1 MTDAAATLRSHRQ
14 GLLQVPKRA
23 LAGRAEPLFPPGLP
37 RLGEE
42 HENQA
47 ARAVQYGT
55 DVSTSSPEHVQN
67 GTLVKTANSGLW
79 T

>member
-14 GLLQVPKRA
+14 G